1 MASVL
6 ESRKAHIQEKKEYL
20 RSIGDYL
27 VNPSYTEL
35 IAFCN
40 DLNLYSH
47 KMARITID
55 QNTGDF
61 YVWDSFQ
68 HIHSDINRALGITPH
83 AKYGISVQIHDN
95 IAYFSSDVSND
106 LSVKLL
112 DIYKKNKNFMNA
124 FRKIKDMIVLNSG
137 GSWNPSIS
145 YNDKIPKSYYA
156 KNKSDVDNELRFFM
170 YTKEDNNLDEMVKID
185 DEDRSK
191 FYLVNPSREE
201 VLALIRSSKY
211 KDVRFGIEK
220 KTGKIYF
227 WKPESYGIHMAFQ
240 EATDI
245 PLILIDHYKTQVD
258 YYGEGNTG
266 LCLRFAKNG
275 NDIEIYN
282 DFTKS
287 YKRLLVKEY
296 SKYKSFNRIFNSDDL
311 NESLDGEIEHRN
323 YNIKYWKNPSKSE
336 LYFILNTSKYH
347 QARFGIDNQ
356 TQDLYVWDGYYLSH
370 YEFGKQAGISMD
382 KTGFY
387 IQRGN
392 REDFQVL
399 GDGFLFRDIDKVKN
413 NKNFQR
419 MVKGSTVF
427 YTDDYREDMQKNK
440 TVLESRKEKAQ
451 EINEAIK
458 LKVSNN
464 NIDEQFGG
472 AFDYYGTEVRYWKN
486 PMPQEIQSLVAGGI
500 NEFRIVVLQYSPTIY
515 VFDARAATHGD
526 FCSAVGIYMNSIIQG
541 FMSCEQTGE
550 FLIQAYVHED
560 LAELEKNPN
569 IRRLMSALNAK
580 GQVIESNTV
589 LSVRKKN
596 LTEKIARDF
605 EGSNEILVN
614 PTIKEL
620 AAFIIRNINPLRFA
634 VEENTG
640 NIYFW
645 DAWRITH
652 GSFRRQNN
660 LRLILYNIDH
670 VITSLPTD
678 IGGGLSLDYDSGKF
692 IIYSDSYNF
701 QKSGEEL
708 YNIYKKY
715 PKFNKL
721 FSNTPFTK
729 YYDEEQ
735 ELHEQYSGTFD
746 SYGADVKYWKNPTQ
760 QELLSALEKFP
771 RVRFLVPKDDPK
783 HGFYIWNAF
792 DAGHHEFAV
801 AMGFADMEGG
811 WLDYKNGNIII
822 GCDWEIA
829 TKIEADKLNANKY
842 WKKSTKGL
850 SVYIGKKKLTEQ
862 YGGKFDSFGAD
873 TRYWKNPSF
882 SELDRLLN
890 SAQYHEVRVAFDE
903 QDNVYIFDASTSFH
917 YKFHKETGI
926 EASKKHSYSVMI
938 RKTGNKYQ
946 VLLEY
951 DPLKHYSPTSIAQ
964 KNFMNNPNFM
974 RMIGHTNPEFIEEEK
989 EVLDETKVDVID
1001 IGGNN
1006 RPIKVYINPTTSEIK
1021 TLADTAFYKELRFVE
1036 INNSVYVWDSYY
1048 SIHAYIAYHYNKEK
1062 GMDYN
1067 IHFHYGYIIKKV
1079 NGTYK
1084 IESSY
1089 VKSDKPNYWNRFK
1102 QDKDFVF
1109 LRENITVLEAPTTN
1123 AGSGAIAGLGIGPQG
1138 EPGRI
1143 NVMNYRK
1150 MLRRNINDNKKRI
1163 ANQKDISEKS

>member
-6 ESRKAHIQEKKEYL
+6 ESRKKHLDEKKETL
-20 RSIGDYL
+20 EGFVRNLEYL
-27 VNPSYTEL
+27 VNPPYTEL
-35 IAFCN
+35 MNFCH
-40 DLNLYSH
+40 DLNEHSH

-61 YVWDSFQ
+61 YVWDSFFM
-68 HIHSDINRALGITPH
+68 IHQIFHNKMGIFPY

-137 GSWNPSIS
+137 GAWNPSLSYGKIS
-145 YNDKIPKSYYA
+145 KSYYA
-156 KNKSDVDNELRFFM
+156 KNKSDVDNGLRFFM

-245 PLILIDHYKTQVD
+245 PLILIDYYKIQVD
-258 YYGEGNTG
+258 YYGEGNIG

-282 DFTKS
+282 DFKKS
-287 YKRLLVKEY
+287 YKRLLIKEY
-296 SKYKSFNRIFNSDDL
+296 SKYKSFNRIFNSNDL
-311 NESLDGEIEHRN
+311 KESLDGEIEHRN

-336 LYFILNTSKYH
+336 LYFILNTSRYH

-370 YEFGKQAGISMD
+370 YEFGKQAGIPID

-387 IQRGN
+387 IQQGK

-451 EINEAIK
+451 NF
-458 LKVSNN
+458 
-464 NIDEQFGG
+464 IDEQFGG

-486 PMPQEIQSLVAGGI
+486 PMPQEIQSLVASGI
-500 NEFRIVVLQYSPTIY
+500 NEFRIVALQYSPTIY

-541 FMSCEQTGE
+541 FMSYEQTGE

-569 IRRLMSALNAK
+569 IRRIMSGLNAK
-580 GQVIESNTV
+580 GQVLESNTV
-589 LSVRKKN
+589 LSVRKKHLN
-596 LTEKIARDF
+596 EKIAKDF
-605 EGSNEILVN
+605 EGSNETLVN

-620 AAFIIRNINPLRFA
+620 AAFIIRNSNPLRFA

-660 LRLILYNIDH
+660 LRLILYNINH

-692 IIYSDSYNF
+692 IIYSDSFNF

-729 YYDEEQ
+729 YYEEEQ
-735 ELHEQYSGTFD
+735 ELH
-746 SYGADVKYWKNPTQ
+746 
-760 QELLSALEKFP
+760 
-771 RVRFLVPKDDPK
+771 
-783 HGFYIWNAF
+783 
-792 DAGHHEFAV
+792 
-801 AMGFADMEGG
+801 
-811 WLDYKNGNIII
+811 
-822 GCDWEIA
+822 
-829 TKIEADKLNANKY
+829 
-842 WKKSTKGL
+842 
-850 SVYIGKKKLTEQ
+850 EQ

-989 EVLDETKVDVID
+989 EELAETKVDVI
-1001 IGGNN
+1001 
-1006 RPIKVYINPTTSEIK
+1006 EIK
-1021 TLADTAFYKELRFVE
+1021 DHNVKIYTSPTVQELEIILNRSELRRLRFLE
-1036 INNSVYVWDSYY
+1036 YQGKTYIWDAYYALHNDIWREFLGMSGSYY
-1048 SIHAYIAYHYNKEK
+1048 EGSNS
-1062 GMDYN
+1062 
-1067 IHFHYGYIIKKV
+1067 GYIYYNQKKIGV
-1079 NGTYK
+1079 DGSGNYNEFNK
-1084 IESSY
+1084 
-1089 VKSDKPNYWNRFK
+1089 NYWSKIIFNPKF
-1102 QDKDFVF
+1102 DFSNTMRKYYGLTEEF
-1109 LRENITVLEAPTTN
+1109 NEEAPTTN